1 MSAFLI
7 TDLSLVAN
15 SLAIDLAAVTPA
27 IPPPITA
34 ILGGGGP
41 PSRRSLSCMSL
52 ALSFVEELSAPEVV
66 AVTSLLRHP
75 KEKALA
81 GATDGPAACGMGTAW
96 EREVQIVP
104 AAAAADLERNGV
116 LVVRKPAVEWNNTLA
131 SALPSAVEA
140 AIAPS
145 QVNGKKCICIC
156 CRVPSSGDVM
166 VDEVCLGF
174 VAIVVAVRF
183 WIAAVRNDDILQL
196 WEQTKQCC
204 NVTLL
209 LLVRK

>member
-1 MSAFLI
+1 
-7 TDLSLVAN
+7 
-15 SLAIDLAAVTPA
+15 
-27 IPPPITA
+27 
-34 ILGGGGP
+34 
-41 PSRRSLSCMSL
+41 MSL

-174 VAIVVAVRF
+174 VAIVVRVAVRF